1 MEKDRICVNCK
12 YWSKLYQ
19 FILNNKDQYGPY
31 DPLWER
37 GACQMLINY
46 FDFSAECYDCGGT
59 AMVEEIEP
67 PCSFG
72 CILFEE
78 REEDS

>member
-1 MEKDRICVNCK
+1 
-12 YWSKLYQ
+12 
-19 FILNNKDQYGPY
+19 
-31 DPLWER
+31 
-37 GACQMLINY
+37 MLINY

-59 AMVEEIEP
+59 AMVEEIKP